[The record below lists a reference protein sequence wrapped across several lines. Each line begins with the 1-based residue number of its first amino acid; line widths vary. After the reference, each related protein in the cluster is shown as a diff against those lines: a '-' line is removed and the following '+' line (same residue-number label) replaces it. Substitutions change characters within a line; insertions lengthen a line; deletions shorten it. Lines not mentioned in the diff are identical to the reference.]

1 MAGAT
6 VGEALDA
13 AIDALAAVRT
23 ETPRLDAEV
32 LLSGVS
38 GYSRADLVARPDLT
52 LDREASR
59 AFSEAVRRRLRRE
72 PVAYILGSKG
82 FRYIELAVDPRVLI
96 PRPETEMLVDLA
108 VETRPERVLE
118 IGTGSGAIA
127 LAVADELPGTKVVA
141 TDVSRD
147 ALDVARENARRLGL
161 LDRVEFVP
169 GSLPAGP
176 QNFDLI
182 LANLPYVPTQERL
195 APDVA
200 QWEPEGA
207 LFGGTDGTDVIRDVL
222 DGLVGNSVTGPVIGL
237 EIGQGQGERVRSL
250 VASAGFPEVEIRPDL
265 AGIERVVVGRTSR
278 PEKIGS

>member
-1 MAGAT
+1 
-6 VGEALDA
+6 
-13 AIDALAAVRT
+13 
-23 ETPRLDAEV
+23 
-32 LLSGVS
+32 
-38 GYSRADLVARPDLT
+38 
-52 LDREASR
+52 

-182 LANLPYVPTQERL
+182 L
-195 APDVA
+195 
-200 QWEPEGA
+200 
-207 LFGGTDGTDVIRDVL
+207 
-222 DGLVGNSVTGPVIGL
+222 
-237 EIGQGQGERVRSL
+237 
-250 VASAGFPEVEIRPDL
+250 
-265 AGIERVVVGRTSR
+265 
-278 PEKIGS
+278 